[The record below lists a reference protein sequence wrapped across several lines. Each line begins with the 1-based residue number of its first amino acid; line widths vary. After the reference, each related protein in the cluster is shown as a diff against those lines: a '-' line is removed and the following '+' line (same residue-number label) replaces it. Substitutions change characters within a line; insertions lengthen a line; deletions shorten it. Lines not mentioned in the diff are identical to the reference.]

1 VSAAGPSQGANCAP
15 QGQRS
20 RARGERGAHTSA
32 SLVRGVAERFAAFDC
47 EGDTCIGVIAAAVD
61 RTTDRRTGVVIIVG
75 GPQYRVG
82 SHRQFVL
89 LARALASAGIPA
101 IRFDYRGMG
110 DSDGEPRNFERVD
123 ADIEGAVA
131 ALVRETGVANVVLW
145 GLCDGAS
152 AALIYAAKDPR
163 IAGVVALNP
172 WARSAQIAAATR
184 VRHYYVRRLFSGQF
198 WRKALTGG
206 VGIRRGAGELAASLR
221 GALGDRSRSGD
232 DYLRRMQEGWTRF
245 RRPVLFVLSGHDFT
259 AREFEAWVA
268 QDNARKALL
277 QQSNADIYRS
287 DAADHT
293 FSDARSR
300 DAVTTR
306 TIEWIRRLPAAC

>member
-1 VSAAGPSQGANCAP
+1 M
-15 QGQRS
+15 
-20 RARGERGAHTSA
+20 SA
-32 SLVRGVAERFAAFDC
+32 SLGRGVAERFTTFDC
-47 EGDTCIGVIAAAVD
+47 KGDTCIGVIATAVEQ
-61 RTTDRRTGVVIIVG
+61 TTDRRTGVVIIVG

-101 IRFDYRGMG
+101 MRFDYRGMG
-110 DSDGEPRNFERVD
+110 DSDGERRNFERVD

-131 ALVRETGVANVVLW
+131 ALVRETGVADVVLW

-152 AALIYAAKDPR
+152 AALIYAAMDPQ

-184 VRHYYVRRLFSGQF
+184 VRHYYVRRLFSSQF

-206 VGIRRGAGELAASLR
+206 VGIRRGASELASSVR
-221 GALGDRSRSGD
+221 DALADRSRSGE
-232 DYLRRMQEGWTRF
+232 DYLRRMHDGWTRF
-245 RRPVLFVLSGHDFT
+245 RRPVLFLLSGHDLT

-277 QQSNADIYRS
+277 QQSNADVYRF

-300 DAVTTR
+300 DAVTAR
-306 TIEWIRRLPAAC
+306 TIEWIRGLAVAC

>member
-1 VSAAGPSQGANCAP
+1 
-15 QGQRS
+15 
-20 RARGERGAHTSA
+20 
-32 SLVRGVAERFAAFDC
+32 
-47 EGDTCIGVIAAAVD
+47 VIV
-61 RTTDRRTGVVIIVG
+61 VG

-82 SHRQFVL
+82 SHRQFVIL
-89 LARALASAGIPA
+89 ARELARAGIPS
-101 IRFDYRGMG
+101 IRFDCRGMG
-110 DSDGEPRNFERVD
+110 DSDGERRNFERID
-123 ADIEGAVA
+123 ADIKGAVA
-131 ALVRETGVANVVLW
+131 ALVREEGVTDVVLW

-152 AALIYAAKDPR
+152 AALMYAAKDPR

-172 WARSAQIAAATR
+172 WARSTQIAAATR
-184 VRHYYVRRLFSGQF
+184 VRHYYLQRLFSGEF

-206 VGIRRGAGELAASLR
+206 VGIRRGASELAASVG
-221 GALGDRSRSGD
+221 GALGARSHPGET
-232 DYLRRMQEGWTRF
+232 YLRRMQEGWTLF
-245 RRPVLFVLSGHDFT
+245 RRPVLFVLSGRDFT

-268 QDNARKALL
+268 QDRARTALL
-277 QQSNADIYRS
+277 QQTNADVHRS